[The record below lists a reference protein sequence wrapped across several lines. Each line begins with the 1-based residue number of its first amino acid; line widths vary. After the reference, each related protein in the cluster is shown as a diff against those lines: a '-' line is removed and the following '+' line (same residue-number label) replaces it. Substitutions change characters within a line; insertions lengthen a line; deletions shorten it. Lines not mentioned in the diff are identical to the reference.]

1 MESNEIFELDDF
13 FFQSF
18 EDIVE
23 PLALDG
29 DEVQN
34 NEFDSFIFD
43 DDFIREIESMV
54 VEPPQQ
60 EIVQHIENIAT
71 TNKRKRSESE
81 QIGGGL
87 EKKVSKSEEDK
98 RVYSITKKYTRKN
111 KFFNHEE
118 NVYAL
123 DLHNKTNQTF
133 DEALKDMKNMFE
145 QLYNDFV
152 KDVQPQ
158 DHVKMTF
165 EHDLFKSSI
174 YIPFLK
180 PADYSPELIMNAFE
194 RIVQSY
200 KLGSEEMQP
209 KHRFTARI
217 AIMHLPAGKGK
228 RTCKEKRDMTSFEKF
243 LHTTKSIKVVENI
256 DSLCAESCDSCKSI

>member
-54 VEPPQQ
+54 VESQQQ

-98 RVYSITKKYTRKN
+98 RVYSITKKSTRKN

-118 NVYAL
+118 NVYGL

-133 DEALKDMKNMFE
+133 DEALKDMKN
-145 QLYNDFV
+145 V
-152 KDVQPQ
+152 
-158 DHVKMTF
+158 
-165 EHDLFKSSI
+165 
-174 YIPFLK
+174 
-180 PADYSPELIMNAFE
+180 
-194 RIVQSY
+194 R
-200 KLGSEEMQP
+200 
-209 KHRFTARI
+209 TAI
-217 AIMHLPAGKGK
+217 Q
-228 RTCKEKRDMTSFEKF
+228 
-243 LHTTKSIKVVENI
+243 
-256 DSLCAESCDSCKSI
+256 